1 MYIYIYTFIKFR
13 IQGHANLVIHMQNTS
28 LPIFLNLNFV
38 HFRLLIDAV
47 DFSMRFVSL

>member
-28 LPIFLNLNFV
+28 LPIFLNF